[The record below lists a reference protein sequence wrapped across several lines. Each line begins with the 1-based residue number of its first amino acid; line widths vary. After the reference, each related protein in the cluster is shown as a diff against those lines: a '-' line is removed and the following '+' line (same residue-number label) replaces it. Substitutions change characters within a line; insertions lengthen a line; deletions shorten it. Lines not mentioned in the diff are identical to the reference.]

1 VTTSSIP
8 VLLAE
13 RASGK
18 PVPAELR
25 DVVDEEQIQDY
36 LLRWRPEMQ
45 KLLVALQAKG
55 VSPSEIPQ
63 NARWNWTTKIDMI
76 AGSISHRAFCILC
89 NGVAQALMR
98 VELTMQRSKEPS
110 QNGLNCVYV
119 EYIEVAP
126 WNLALPH
133 CPPPRYTGSGSLLM
147 RAAVQLSRAE
157 GFGGRVAL
165 HSIPQ
170 AQGFY
175 AAIGMTDLGPHPSYP
190 QLHRFEFTTASANA
204 FAPERSKP

>member
-1 VTTSSIP
+1 MSSLP
-8 VLLAE
+8 VLLVE

-18 PVPAELR
+18 LVHAELR
-25 DVVDEEQIQDY
+25 DVEDVEQIQDC
-36 LLRWRPEMQ
+36 LQRWHPAMQ
-45 KLLVALQAKG
+45 KLLIALQAKG
-55 VSPSEIPQ
+55 VPPSELPQ
-63 NARWNWTTKIDMI
+63 NARWNWVIKIDMI
-76 AGSISHRAFCILC
+76 TGSISHRAFCILC
-89 NGVAQALMR
+89 DGVTQALMR

-110 QNGLNCVYV
+110 QNGLNCAYV
-119 EYIEVAP
+119 EYLEVAP

-133 CPPPRYTGSGSLLM
+133 CPPPQYTGSGSLLM

-204 FAPERSKP
+204 FAPERIQP